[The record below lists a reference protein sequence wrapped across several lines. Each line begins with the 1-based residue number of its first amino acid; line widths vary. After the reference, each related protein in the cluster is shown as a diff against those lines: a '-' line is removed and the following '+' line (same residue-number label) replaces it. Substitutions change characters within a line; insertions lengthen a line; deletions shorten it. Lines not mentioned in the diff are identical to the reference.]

1 MNTGNRV
8 VDEISKINFSG
19 NVIPQNWFK
28 HIRFD
33 DNKPDTV
40 AIILLADIIY
50 WYRHTEIRDE
60 ISGLT
65 IGYRKKF
72 KADKLQKNYSAMAE
86 QYGFTKR
93 QVQDAMNR
101 LKSKGIIIIELR
113 TVTTT
118 TGSRLGNVVFI
129 EPVAD
134 VINKL
139 THPITPESDPSHVE
153 TGEAITFERETN
165 TEITY
170 TENTT
175 NNDNHNGATS
185 RSALPYQKINDVD
198 NSNTDIIHQVVTYY
212 LSVYEKE
219 FKEEHPKL
227 KKAQWSRIR
236 GVLSYFA
243 DDNMLD
249 YDSFAT
255 MIDRHFER
263 SMETDYNIN
272 HFATEG
278 VLTNLFYEAA
288 Y

>member
-19 NVIPQNWFK
+19 KIPQNWFK

-101 LKSKGIIIIELR
+101 LKSGIIIIELR

-129 EPVAD
+129 ACC
-134 VINKL
+134 
-139 THPITPESDPSHVE
+139 
-153 TGEAITFERETN
+153 
-165 TEITY
+165 
-170 TENTT
+170 
-175 NNDNHNGATS
+175 
-185 RSALPYQKINDVD
+185 
-198 NSNTDIIHQVVTYY
+198 
-212 LSVYEKE
+212 
-219 FKEEHPKL
+219 
-227 KKAQWSRIR
+227 
-236 GVLSYFA
+236 
-243 DDNMLD
+243 
-249 YDSFAT
+249 
-255 MIDRHFER
+255 
-263 SMETDYNIN
+263 
-272 HFATEG
+272 
-278 VLTNLFYEAA
+278 
-288 Y
+288 